1 MAPPEA
7 WCQWQAGTLFIRGEL
22 EAVRSNDF
30 HAELAALRA
39 LPDPLVVDLSGFDIA
54 DGLAAVAA
62 VNAMRAL
69 AHGRRVVLRA
79 APQILAHNLYRVG
92 DLEQGSVQLEAT
104 REDEPYG

>member
-1 MAPPEA
+1 MARSEP
-7 WCQWQAGTLFIRGEL
+7 WSQWQSGTLFIRGEL
-22 EAVRSNDF
+22 DGAHSDGFR
-30 HAELAALRA
+30 AELTALGT

-62 VNAMRAL
+62 VNALRAL
-69 AHGRRVVLRA
+69 AHGRRMVLRA